1 MKQHTFRS
9 VGVLTDAALV
19 VRQGEDK
26 AYENDVHV
34 IMRVIIFTLH
44 HLLFIY
50 EHAQGHLL
58 IGRQ

>member
-1 MKQHTFRS
+1 MKEHTFRS
-9 VGVLTDAALV
+9 VGVLIDAALV
-19 VRQGEDK
+19 IRQGKDK

-34 IMRVIIFTLH
+34 VMRVIIITLH
-44 HLLFIY
+44 HLLFNY